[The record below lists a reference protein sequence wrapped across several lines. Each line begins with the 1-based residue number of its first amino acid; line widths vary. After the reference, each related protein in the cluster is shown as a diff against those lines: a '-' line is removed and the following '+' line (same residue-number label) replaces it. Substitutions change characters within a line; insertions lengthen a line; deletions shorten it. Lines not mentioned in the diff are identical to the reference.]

1 MVHITHNIST
11 AIEKSNKTK
20 RKSFKMKIN
29 ITMQLRAIAF
39 KLPTPGGNP
48 HDFSLG
54 GREICIINIQVG
66 V

>member
-29 ITMQLRAIAF
+29 INNAAE
-39 KLPTPGGNP
+39 GY
-48 HDFSLG
+48 
-54 GREICIINIQVG
+54 CI
-66 V
+66 